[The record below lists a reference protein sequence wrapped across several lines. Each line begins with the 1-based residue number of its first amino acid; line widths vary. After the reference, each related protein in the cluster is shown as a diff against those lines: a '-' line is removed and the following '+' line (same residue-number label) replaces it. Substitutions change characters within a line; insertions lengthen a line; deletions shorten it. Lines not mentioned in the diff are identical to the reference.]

1 LKNKTIEDYVELV
14 YDLEKNNEK
23 VHTNDIANAFNI
35 NPASVTEVL
44 QKLDVQGYVNYEK
57 YSGTRLTSKGRK
69 LAVEIKNKHDKITE
83 FLILLGVN
91 KKIAEKDACEM
102 EHFLHASTMDT
113 IVKFVEIVKNC
124 EFTPFWLE
132 RLKDYVKTGDI
143 PKCPPELA
151 DICIRY
157 AKLKK

>member
-1 LKNKTIEDYVELV
+1 MKNKTIEDYVELV
-14 YDLEKNNEK
+14 YDLEKNKEK
-23 VHTNDIANAFNI
+23 VHTNDIANSLNI

-44 QKLDVQGYVNYEK
+44 QKLDAQGYVNYEK
-57 YSGTRLTSKGRK
+57 YSGARLTSKGRK
-69 LAVEIKNKHDKITE
+69 LAIETKNKHDKITE

-124 EFTPFWLE
+124 NSTPFWLE

-157 AKLKK
+157 AKAKK